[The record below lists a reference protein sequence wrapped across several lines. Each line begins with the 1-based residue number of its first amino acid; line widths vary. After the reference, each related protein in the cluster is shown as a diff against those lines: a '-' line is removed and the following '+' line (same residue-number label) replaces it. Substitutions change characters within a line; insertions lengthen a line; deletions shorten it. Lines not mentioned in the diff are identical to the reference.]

1 MALTRRQILIY
12 LREVGKELSDK
23 GLQGEILIVGGA
35 FMALVLRA
43 RTTTKDVDAVIASNP
58 RPMCEAIA
66 HVAQKHSLAPD
77 WMNDAAKGFIKQPP
91 THLWAEYPGLRVYM
105 PGTDYM
111 FAMKA
116 DSARPA
122 DKKDLIILKNALGLK
137 TAEEAMRIVERYIPP
152 NRRRIQTQLTIETL
166 FN

>member
-1 MALTRRQILIY
+1 
-12 LREVGKELSDK
+12 
-23 GLQGEILIVGGA
+23 
-35 FMALVLRA
+35 
-43 RTTTKDVDAVIASNP
+43 
-58 RPMCEAIA
+58 
-66 HVAQKHSLAPD
+66 
-77 WMNDAAKGFIKQPP
+77 MNDAAKGFIYKQPP
-91 THLWAEYPGLRVYM
+91 THLWAEYPGLRVYV

-137 TAEEAMRIVERYIPP
+137 SAEAAMRIVERYVPP
-152 NRRRIQTQLTIETL
+152 NRRRIQTQLIIETL